1 MSTVETVTTLETC
14 SGKVGLLVMD
24 CILLDKIQETNHQF
38 NINKQVE
45 VVKAAMKEMDC
56 VELNDALFFYEKA
69 TGKLGQS
76 TYLR

>member
-1 MSTVETVTTLETC
+1 MSTVETVTNIETC
-14 SGKVGLLVMD
+14 SAKVGLLVMD
-24 CILLDKIQETNHQF
+24 CILLDKIQETKHQF
-38 NINKQVE
+38 NINKQVA
-45 VVKAAMKEMDC
+45 VVKASMKEMDC